1 MVLIHLQKED
11 SIIQGQFCLRQG
23 LNPIFYL
30 IKDFALG
37 WCESLHNLKSINAV
51 KNVYKYII
59 K

>member
-23 LNPIFYL
+23 LDPIFYL

-37 WCESLHNLKSINAV
+37 WCESLHNL
-51 KNVYKYII
+51 
-59 K
+59 